1 MSSQFNRSRIQIK
14 HVPPSGAPF
23 ESAALIE
30 LLVELTREIQKLKEA
45 MDRSDS
51 TGSPMSEELKACMSK
66 LDDSLVFGKLEIV
79 DPTGQTHD
87 TGSRYNVS
95 HIEEGTGELFVS
107 ESLIPA
113 VKLAGQ
119 QIAPATVILSHREV

>member
-1 MSSQFNRSRIQIK
+1 
-14 HVPPSGAPF
+14 
-23 ESAALIE
+23 
-30 LLVELTREIQKLKEA
+30 
-45 MDRSDS
+45 
-51 TGSPMSEELKACMSK
+51 MSK

-79 DPTGQTHD
+79 DPIGQTHD

-95 HIEEGTGELFVS
+95 HIEDGSGELFVS
-107 ESLIPA
+107 ETLIPA